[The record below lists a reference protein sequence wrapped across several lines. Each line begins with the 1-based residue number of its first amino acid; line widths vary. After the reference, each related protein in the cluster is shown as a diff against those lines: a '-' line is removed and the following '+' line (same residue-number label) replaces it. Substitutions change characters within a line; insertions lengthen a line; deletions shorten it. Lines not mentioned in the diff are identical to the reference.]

1 MFTVKVKGWGN
12 IFIQSDY
19 VHSYMLYGEYSL
31 SYIHC
36 ILIVTCLYNIIL
48 YVPLNL
54 NPRIT

>member
-1 MFTVKVKGWGN
+1 MFTAKVKGWCN
-12 IFIQSDY
+12 FLFSQLTYI
-19 VHSYMLYGEYSL
+19 VAC
-31 SYIHC
+31 YIHC